1 MELKRAIERARRNA
15 AFERKEEKRF
25 EAEGMKYSAKLAARE
40 AEMLE
45 ALVEASERSLQ
56 HGI

>member
-15 AFERKEEKRF
+15 KFYRKEQRRL
-25 EAEGMKYSAKLAARE
+25 EAEGMKHSAKLAARE

-45 ALVEASERSLQ
+45 ALVEAAERSRR
-56 HGI
+56 HGD

>member
-15 AFERKEEKRF
+15 RFYRKEQRRQ
-25 EAEGMKYSAKLAARE
+25 EADGMKHSAKLAERE

-45 ALVEASERSLQ
+45 ALDEAAERSRR
-56 HGI
+56 HGD

>member
-15 AFERKEEKRF
+15 VFERKEEKRL
-25 EAEGMKYSAKLAARE
+25 EAEGMKHTAKLAARE

-45 ALVEASERSLQ
+45 TLANAAERSLR
-56 HGI
+56 HGY